1 MSALTSCLADDGF
14 ALVERAVDMRSIE
27 ALKAVFAEADMARAE
42 RGGEIFGARNLFAV
56 AEVRVMADVLRARLR
71 EVTGERLHAVRG
83 LFFDKT
89 QGANWPVPWHQDL
102 TLAVKTRREIA
113 GWTNWTVKRGVPH
126 VQPPPA
132 LLTRMITARLHLDD
146 CAADN
151 GALRVIPGSHAR
163 GTLTRKD
170 VDTAKKRGAVT
181 ICARA
186 GDALLMKPLLLH
198 ASSPAQTPS
207 HRRVL
212 HIEFAPVSLL
222 PDELA
227 WADAL

>member
-1 MSALTSCLADDGF
+1 MSALAASLVDDGF
-14 ALVERAVDMRSIE
+14 ALMERTVDARSIE

-42 RGGEIFGARNLFAV
+42 RGGETFGARNLFAI
-56 AEVRVMADVLRARLR
+56 AEVRVMADVLRARLC

-89 QGANWPVPWHQDL
+89 QAANWPVPWHQDL
-102 TLAVKTRREIA
+102 TLAVKTRHELP

-126 VQPPPA
+126 VQPPA
-132 LLTRMITARLHLDD
+132 EFLTRMITARLHLDN

-151 GALRVIPGSHAR
+151 GALRVIPGSHAG
-163 GTLTRKD
+163 GTLTRKG
-170 VDTAKKRGAVT
+170 VDAAKQRDAVT

-227 WADAL
+227 WADAI